1 MREVG
6 YARSGE
12 RGDFMKKAIYP
23 GTFDPITNGHID
35 VIKRALKIFDGL
47 VICVMINPNK
57 KAMFSL
63 EERMDM
69 IKDSV
74 RSLDSRV
81 EISHFE
87 GLLVDYA
94 KKVGIY
100 SVVRGLRALS
110 DFEYE
115 FQMALANRKLL
126 PQMETVFL
134 MTSEKYMYV
143 TSSAVKEISMFGGDV
158 SCFVPEPVSKR
169 LRERYRNGH

>member
-1 MREVG
+1 
-6 YARSGE
+6 
-12 RGDFMKKAIYP
+12 MKKAIYP

-57 KAMFSL
+57 KSLFSI
-63 EERMDM
+63 EERMNM
-69 IKDSV
+69 VRASVKDI
-74 RSLDSRV
+74 DSRIEV
-81 EISHFE
+81 SHFG
-87 GLLVDYA
+87 GLLVDYV
-94 KKVGIY
+94 KKVGIF

-126 PQMETVFL
+126 PRMETVFL

-143 TSSAVKEISMFGGDV
+143 TSSAVKEIAMFGGDV
-158 SCFVPEPVSKR
+158 SCFVPQPVSKR
-169 LRERYRNGH
+169 LKEMYKKNEV